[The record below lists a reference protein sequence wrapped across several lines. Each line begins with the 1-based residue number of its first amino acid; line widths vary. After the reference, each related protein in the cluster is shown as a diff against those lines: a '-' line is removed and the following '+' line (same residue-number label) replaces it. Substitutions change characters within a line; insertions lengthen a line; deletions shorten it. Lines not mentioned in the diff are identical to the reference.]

1 MANPTPRA
9 DALRQMREAKF
20 EAEQRRLKQ
29 ETSKPTEAPRRKP
42 EPTAAAGEDKPAK
55 AKASLK
61 PPPKATAPVAE
72 RAEIATAG
80 GAEVFD
86 AAPAAKAS
94 AEPSVEPGV
103 SKTAKKTS
111 KSAAPKATAKKAATK
126 KAKTSSK

>member
-94 AEPSVEPGV
+94 AEPSV